1 MQSGPGMTAPSRLVA
16 LLVCL
21 SLPAL
26 AAPWETLAPG
36 VELAEF
42 EAHLKSTVGDS
53 RVTVVRV
60 DVTRRPVR
68 LLSAK
73 VEGHA
78 PEPTAEQWAALHGL
92 IAVTNAGMF
101 HPDGRP
107 VGLARAEGHELN
119 ASRREDYRTFLVL
132 HPREK
137 GLPQVQLL
145 DAGCDDVESLLPRY
159 GTVLQSLRMVD
170 CQGRNTWK
178 TQPREW
184 STAALG
190 IDARGRLLLLHAR
203 SPYRTH
209 DFIEVIRR
217 LPVDLKRMM
226 YLEGGP
232 EASLHIAAPGRT
244 VRRVGS
250 YETGFNENDD
260 NTRYWAL
267 PNVLGV
273 VAPEPARP

>member
-1 MQSGPGMTAPSRLVA
+1 MSRLLP
-16 LLVCL
+16 LLLCL

-42 EAHLKSTVGDS
+42 DAHLKSSLGDS

-60 DVTRRPVR
+60 DVALRPVR
-68 LLSAK
+68 LLSAA
-73 VEGHA
+73 VEGHSL
-78 PEPTAEQWAALHGL
+78 EPTAERWAALHGL

-101 HPDGRP
+101 HPGGGP
-107 VGLARAEGHELN
+107 VGQARTEGRELN
-119 ASRREDYRTFLVL
+119 ASRRKDYRTFLVL
-132 HPREK
+132 HPKEK
-137 GLPQVQLL
+137 GLAPARLL
-145 DAGCDDVESLLPRY
+145 DASCDDVESLLPRY
-159 GTVLQSLRMVD
+159 GTVLQSIRMVD
-170 CQGRNTWK
+170 CKGRNTWQP
-178 TQPREW
+178 QPREW

-190 IDARGRLLLLHAR
+190 IDAKGRLLLLHAR

-209 DFIEVIRR
+209 DFINVVQR
-217 LPVDLKRMM
+217 LPLGLKRMM

-232 EASLHIAAPGRT
+232 EASLHVAAPGRT

-273 VAPEPARP
+273 VAPQKDGPSP

>member
-1 MQSGPGMTAPSRLVA
+1 MSRFLP
-16 LLVCL
+16 LLLCL

-26 AAPWETLAPG
+26 ASPWEVLAPG
-36 VELAEF
+36 LELAEF
-42 EAHLKSTVGDS
+42 DAHLKSSVGDS

-60 DVTRRPVR
+60 DVAQRPVR
-68 LLSAK
+68 LFSAA

-78 PEPTAEQWAALHGL
+78 PEPTAEQWAAFHGL
-92 IAVTNAGMF
+92 LAVTNAGMF
-101 HPDGRP
+101 HPGGGP
-107 VGLARAEGHELN
+107 VGQARAEGRELN
-119 ASRREDYRTFLVL
+119 STRRKDYRTFLVL

-137 GLPQVQLL
+137 GLPPVQLL
-145 DAGCDDVESLLPRY
+145 DGACDDVEALLPRY
-159 GTVLQSLRMVD
+159 GTVLQSIRMVD
-170 CQGRNTWK
+170 CKGRNTWQP
-178 TQPREW
+178 QPRQW

-190 IDARGRLLLLHAR
+190 LDKKGRLLFLHAR

-209 DFIEVIRR
+209 DFIRVVQR
-217 LPVDLKRMM
+217 LPLNVARMM

-232 EASLHIAAPGRT
+232 EASLHVVAPGRT

-250 YETGFNENDD
+250 YETGFNENDL

-273 VAPEPARP
+273 QGPGPSPAP

>member
-1 MQSGPGMTAPSRLVA
+1 MRRLIP
-16 LLVCL
+16 LLLCL

-36 VELAEF
+36 VEWAEF
-42 EAHLKSTVGDS
+42 DAHLKSSVGDS

-60 DVTRRPVR
+60 DVARRPVR
-68 LLSAK
+68 LLSAS
-73 VEGHA
+73 VEGRT
-78 PEPTAEQWAALHGL
+78 PEPTAEQWAQLHGL

-101 HPDGRP
+101 HPGGGP
-107 VGLARAEGHELN
+107 VGMARTEGRELN
-119 ASRREDYRTFLVL
+119 GTRRKDYRTFLVL

-137 GLPQVQLL
+137 GLPAVQLL
-145 DAGCDDVESLLPRY
+145 DAACDDVASLLPRY

-170 CQGRNTWK
+170 CKGRNTWQP
-178 TQPREW
+178 QPREW
-184 STAALG
+184 STASLG
-190 IDARGRLLLLHAR
+190 IDGQGRLLLVHAR

-209 DFIEVIRR
+209 DFIEVVRR
-217 LPVDLKRMM
+217 LPLGLKRMM

-232 EASLHIAAPGRT
+232 EASLHVAAPGRT

-250 YETGFNENDD
+250 YETGFNENDL

-273 VAPEPARP
+273 VAPSAPDGAAPRP

>member
-1 MQSGPGMTAPSRLVA
+1 VPFPFRLVP
-16 LLVCL
+16 LLLCL
-21 SLPAL
+21 SLPVL
-26 AAPWETLAPG
+26 AEPWETLAPG

-42 EAHLKSTVGDS
+42 DAHLKSSVGDS

-60 DVTRRPVR
+60 DVAQRPVR
-68 LLSAK
+68 LLSASA
-73 VEGHA
+73 EGHT

-101 HPDGRP
+101 HPGGGP
-107 VGLARAEGHELN
+107 VGQARTEGRELN
-119 ASRREDYRTFLVL
+119 ATRRKDYRSFLVL

-137 GLPQVQLL
+137 GLAPVQLL
-145 DAGCDDVESLLPRY
+145 DASCDDVEALLPRY
-159 GTVLQSLRMVD
+159 GTVLQSIRMVD
-170 CQGRNTWK
+170 CQGRNVWK
-178 TQPREW
+178 SQPREW
-184 STAALG
+184 STAAVG
-190 IDARGRLLLLHAR
+190 IDAKGRLLWVHAR

-209 DFIEVIRR
+209 DFIEVVRR
-217 LPVDLKRMM
+217 LPLRLKRMM

-232 EASLHIAAPGRT
+232 EASLHVVAPGRT

-273 VAPEPARP
+273 EAPKP